1 MANARITFTGEL
13 NANGA
18 INPGIGDAVPG
29 ALHTIPSRDAPIP
42 AIPPPKKLDPWDR
55 VFRHNVSL
63 CQWLYHNCD
72 RTALIP

>member
-42 AIPPPKKLDPWDR
+42 ALPPPKKLDP
-55 VFRHNVSL
+55 
-63 CQWLYHNCD
+63 
-72 RTALIP
+72 